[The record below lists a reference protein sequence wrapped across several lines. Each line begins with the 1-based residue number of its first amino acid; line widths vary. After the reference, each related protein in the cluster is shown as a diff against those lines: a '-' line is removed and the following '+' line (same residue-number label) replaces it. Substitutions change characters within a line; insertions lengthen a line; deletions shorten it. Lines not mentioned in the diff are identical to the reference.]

1 MAPRPRTLLA
11 LLAVVVAV
19 GGVGAFAVAS
29 GGPGLTERW
38 VSDTESTVG
47 GNHHAVA
54 AARID
59 GRGWVFAPIGGRG
72 GGSGC
77 ALVALDAGGETR
89 WSDPVPA
96 ANCTIHAVSD
106 PAVADRTGDGRV
118 EVLAATTERRVTA
131 HDPLT
136 GEETFSWPLSD
147 YGYTRPVV
155 ADATGDGDRNLV
167 VLDVRGTVFVL
178 DPDGEVWNRS
188 FGSYT
193 WAQPAVLDADGDG
206 EPEVLAGFDDG
217 RVRSFDGA
225 TGRVE
230 WNRSTGGPVTWLTV
244 GDGDDDPAAEAV
256 AATSDGRV
264 VAIDGARGTVEW
276 ERDLGRLAAVR
287 AFDDADADGVVEVYA
302 TARDG
307 VLRSLD
313 ARTGETEWT
322 TALTGADV
330 QMTPPPSLGDL
341 DGDGR
346 PEVVAVTNDG
356 IVRVIGPGTGTV
368 RATYERDASVYTHV
382 TLADLD
388 ADGKDEV
395 YVPYG
400 DGRVVALG
408 FGPPGYRSTSTSS

>member
-1 MAPRPRTLLA
+1 MGLRPRTVVALLA
-11 LLAVVVAV
+11 LVVVV
-19 GGVGAFAVAS
+19 GGVGAFALAS
-29 GGPGLTERW
+29 GGPGLSERW
-38 VSDTESTVG
+38 VSDTASTIE

-54 AARID
+54 AARVD
-59 GRGWVFAPIGGRG
+59 GRGLVFAPVGGRG

-77 ALVALDAGGETR
+77 ALVAIDADGTTLWR
-89 WSDPVPA
+89 DPVPA
-96 ANCTIHAVSD
+96 ANCTIHAVAD
-106 PAVADRTGDGRV
+106 PTVADRTGDGDV

-136 GEETFSWPLSD
+136 GEETFSYPLND

-178 DPDGEVWNRS
+178 DGDRAVWSRR

-206 EPEVLAGFDDG
+206 DPEVIAGFDDG
-217 RVRSFDGA
+217 HLRSFDGA

-230 WNRSTGGPVTWLTV
+230 WNRSVGGPATWLTV
-244 GDGDDDPAAEAV
+244 GDGDDDPPVEAV

-264 VAIDGARGTVEW
+264 VAVDGATGRVEW

-287 AFDDADADGVVEVYA
+287 AFADADGDGVVEVYA

-307 VLRSLD
+307 ELRSLD

-322 TALTGADV
+322 TTLTGADV

-341 DGDGR
+341 DGDGS
-346 PEVVAVTNDG
+346 PELVAVTNDG
-356 IVRVIGPGTGTV
+356 IVRVLDPGNGTV
-368 RATYERDASVYTHV
+368 MATYERDASVYTHA

-388 ADGKDEV
+388 ADGKAEV

-400 DGRVVALG
+400 DGRVVALD
-408 FGPPGYRSTSTSS
+408 FG

>member
-1 MAPRPRTLLA
+1 MGPRPRTLVA
-11 LLAVVVAV
+11 LLALVVAL
-19 GGVGAFAVAS
+19 GGVGAFALAS
-29 GGPGLTERW
+29 SGPGLTERW
-38 VSDTESTVG
+38 VSDTGSTVQ

-59 GRGWVFAPIGGRG
+59 GQGLVFAPIGGRG

-77 ALVALDAGGETR
+77 ALVAIDAAGETLWR
-89 WSDPVPA
+89 DPVPA
-96 ANCTIHAVSD
+96 ANCTIHAVAD
-106 PAVADRTGDGRV
+106 PTVANWTGGERP

-136 GEETFSWPLSD
+136 GEETFSFALSD

-155 ADATGDGDRNLV
+155 EDATGDGDPNLV
-167 VLDVRGTVFVL
+167 VTDVRGTVFVL
-178 DPDGEVWNRS
+178 DSSGAVWNRS

-206 EPEVLAGFDDG
+206 ESEVITGFDDG
-217 RVRSFDGA
+217 HVRSLDGA
-225 TGRVE
+225 SGRVE
-230 WNRSTGGPVTWLTV
+230 WNRSVGESVTWLAV
-244 GDGDDDPAAEAV
+244 GGDANGSVVAV
-256 AATSDGRV
+256 TATSDGRV
-264 VAIDGARGTVEW
+264 VAVDGATGEIRW
-276 ERDLGRLAAVR
+276 SRDLGSLAAVR
-287 AFDDADADGVVEVYA
+287 ALGDADGDGVVEVFA

-307 VLRSLD
+307 DLRSLD

-322 TALTGADV
+322 TTLTGADV

-341 DGDGR
+341 DGDGD
-346 PEVVAVTNDG
+346 PELVAVTNDG
-356 IVRVIGPGTGTV
+356 IVRVLDPGTGNV

-388 ADGKDEV
+388 DDGRAEV

-400 DGRVVALG
+400 DGRVVALQ
-408 FGPPGYRSTSTSS
+408 FG

>member
-1 MAPRPRTLLA
+1 MGPRPRTVVALFA
-11 LLAVVVAV
+11 LLVAL
-19 GGVGAFAVAS
+19 GGVGAFALAS
-29 GGPGLTERW
+29 SGPGLTERW
-38 VSDTESTVG
+38 VSDTGSTVQ

-59 GRGWVFAPIGGRG
+59 GRGLVFAPIGGRG

-77 ALVALDAGGETR
+77 ALAAIDAGGETLWR
-89 WSDPVPA
+89 DPVPA
-96 ANCTIHAVSD
+96 ANCTIHAVAD
-106 PAVADRTGDGRV
+106 PTVADWTGDGRR
-118 EVLAATTERRVTA
+118 EVIAATTERRVTA

-136 GEETFSWPLSD
+136 GEETFSFPLSA

-155 ADATGDGDRNLV
+155 ADATGDGDPNLV
-167 VLDVRGTVFVL
+167 VTDVRGTVYVL
-178 DPDGEVWNRS
+178 GPSGEVWNRS

-206 EPEVLAGFDDG
+206 LSEVLVGFDDG
-217 RVRSFDGA
+217 HVRSFDGA
-225 TGRVE
+225 AGRTG
-230 WNRSTGGPVTWLTV
+230 WSRSVGGPVTWLTV
-244 GDGDDDPAAEAV
+244 GEGEDGSVKAV

-264 VAIDGARGTVEW
+264 VAVDGATGEIEW
-276 ERDLGRLAAVR
+276 SRDLGRLAAVR
-287 AFDDADADGVVEVYA
+287 AFGDADDDGVVEVYA

-307 VLRSLD
+307 DLRSLD

-322 TALTGADV
+322 TTLTGADV

-341 DGDGR
+341 DGDGS
-346 PEVVAVTNDG
+346 PELVAVTNDG
-356 IVRVIGPGTGTV
+356 IVQVLDPGSGDV

-388 ADGKDEV
+388 DDGRAEV

-400 DGRVVALG
+400 DGRVVALA
-408 FGPPGYRSTSTSS
+408 FG

>member
-1 MAPRPRTLLA
+1 MGTGLRPRTVLA
-11 LLAVVVAV
+11 LLALVVAL
-19 GGVGAFAVAS
+19 GGVGTFALAS
-29 GGPGLTERW
+29 SGPALTERW
-38 VSDTESTVG
+38 VSDTASTVE

-59 GRGWVFAPIGGRG
+59 GRGLVFAPIGGRG

-77 ALVALDAGGETR
+77 ALAGIDANGTTLWR
-89 WSDPVPA
+89 DPVPA
-96 ANCTIHAVSD
+96 ADCTVHAVAD
-106 PAVADRTGDGRV
+106 PAVADWTGDGRP

-131 HDPLT
+131 HDPLN
-136 GEETFSWPLSD
+136 GAETFSWPLSA
-147 YGYTRPVV
+147 YGYTRPVL

-178 DPDGEVWNRS
+178 EPDGAVWSRR
-188 FGSYT
+188 FGAYT

-206 EPEVLAGFDDG
+206 ASEVLAGFDDG
-217 RVRSFDGA
+217 RVRSLDGA
-225 TGRVE
+225 TGRTE
-230 WNRSTGGPVTWLTV
+230 WNRSVGGPVTWLTV
-244 GDGDDDPAAEAV
+244 GQGDDDPAVEAV
-256 AATSDGRV
+256 AATSNGRV
-264 VAIDGARGTVEW
+264 VAVDGDTGRVEW
-276 ERDLGRLAAVR
+276 SRDLGRLAAVR
-287 AFDDADADGVVEVYA
+287 PFADGDGDGASEVYA

-322 TALTGADV
+322 TTLTGADV

-341 DGDGR
+341 DGDGD
-346 PEVVAVTNDG
+346 PELVAVTNDG
-356 IVRVIGPGTGTV
+356 IVRAVDPATGTV
-368 RATYERDASVYTHV
+368 LATYERDASVFTHA

-388 ADGKDEV
+388 GDGKAEV

-408 FGPPGYRSTSTSS
+408 FG

>member
-1 MAPRPRTLLA
+1 MALRPRTVVVLFVL
-11 LLAVVVAV
+11 VVAV
-19 GGVGAFAVAS
+19 GGVGAFAVAQS
-29 GGPGLTERW
+29 GPALSERW
-38 VSDTESTVG
+38 VSDTESTVQ

-77 ALVALDAGGETR
+77 ALVALDAGGETVWR
-89 WSDPVPA
+89 DPVPA
-96 ANCTIHAVSD
+96 ANCTIHAVAD
-106 PAVADRTGDGRV
+106 PAVADWTGGEGP

-136 GEETFSWPLSD
+136 GEETFSHPLRD

-155 ADATGDGDRNLV
+155 ADATDDGDRNLV

-178 DPDGEVWNRS
+178 DGNEAVWNRS

-193 WAQPAVLDADGDG
+193 WAQPSVLDADGDG
-206 EPEVLAGFDDG
+206 DTEVLAGFDDG
-217 RVRSFDGA
+217 HVRAFDGA
-225 TGRVE
+225 TGEVE
-230 WNRSTGGPVTWLTV
+230 WNRSVGGPVTWLTV

-264 VAIDGARGTVEW
+264 VAVDGATGRVEW

-287 AFDDADADGVVEVYA
+287 AFADADGDGVVEVYA

-322 TALTGADV
+322 TTLTEGDV

-341 DGDGR
+341 DGDGN
-346 PEVVAVTNDG
+346 PELVAVTNDG
-356 IVRVIGPGTGTV
+356 IVRVVDPGTGAI
-368 RATYERDASVYTHV
+368 RATYERDASVYTHA

-388 ADGKDEV
+388 ADGKAEV

-400 DGRVVALG
+400 DGRVVALS
-408 FGPPGYRSTSTSS
+408 FG

>member
-1 MAPRPRTLLA
+1 MGPRPRTA
-11 LLAVVVAV
+11 VAFLAVVVAV
-19 GGVGAFAVAS
+19 GGVGAFALLS

-38 VSDTESTVG
+38 VSDTESTIE

-59 GRGWVFAPIGGRG
+59 GRGLVFAPVGGRG

-77 ALVALDAGGETR
+77 ALVGIDANGTTLWR
-89 WSDPVPA
+89 DPVPA
-96 ANCTIHAVSD
+96 ANCTIHAVAD
-106 PAVADRTGDGRV
+106 PTVADWTDDSGP

-136 GEETFSWPLSD
+136 GEETFSYPLSD

-155 ADATGDGDRNLV
+155 ADATGDGDRTLV

-178 DPDGEVWNRS
+178 DGEGAVWNRS

-193 WAQPAVLDADGDG
+193 WAQPAVLDADADGD
-206 EPEVLAGFDDG
+206 PEVLAGFDDG
-217 RVRSFDGA
+217 HLRTFEGA
-225 TGRVE
+225 TGDVE
-230 WNRSTGGPVTWLTV
+230 WNRSVGGPVTWLTA
-244 GDGDDDPAAEAV
+244 GQGDDDPAVEAV

-264 VAIDGARGTVEW
+264 VAVDGDTGRIEW
-276 ERDLGRLAAVR
+276 KRYLGRLAAVR
-287 AFDDADADGVVEVYA
+287 AFADADDDGVVEVYA

-307 VLRSLD
+307 DLRSLD
-313 ARTGETEWT
+313 ARTGRTEWT
-322 TALTGADV
+322 TTLTGADV

-346 PEVVAVTNDG
+346 PELVAVTNDG
-356 IVRVIGPGTGTV
+356 IVRVLDPGTGEIL
-368 RATYERDASVYTHV
+368 ATYERDASLYTHA

-388 ADGKDEV
+388 ADRKAEL

-400 DGRVVALG
+400 DGRVVALE
-408 FGPPGYRSTSTSS
+408 FG

>member
-1 MAPRPRTLLA
+1 MGLRPRTVAALLA
-11 LLAVVVAV
+11 LVVAV
-19 GGVGAFAVAS
+19 GGVGAFAVAQS
-29 GGPGLTERW
+29 GPTLTERW
-38 VSDTESTVG
+38 VSDTQSTVQ

-54 AARID
+54 AARIGD
-59 GRGWVFAPIGGRG
+59 RGMVFAPIGGRG

-77 ALVALDAGGETR
+77 ALVAVDAGGETLWR
-89 WSDPVPA
+89 DPVPA
-96 ANCTIHAVSD
+96 ANCTIHAVAD
-106 PAVADRTGDGRV
+106 PTVADWTGDGGP

-131 HDPLT
+131 HDPRT
-136 GEETFSWPLSD
+136 GEETFSHPLSD

-155 ADATGDGDRNLV
+155 ADASGDGDRNLV

-178 DPDGEVWNRS
+178 DSSGEVWNRS

-193 WAQPAVLDADGDG
+193 WAQPAVLDADADG
-206 EPEVLAGFDDG
+206 APEVLAGFDDG
-217 RVRSFDGA
+217 HVRSFDGA

-230 WNRSTGGPVTWLTV
+230 WNRSVGGPVTWLTV
-244 GDGDDDPAAEAV
+244 GQGDDGSVRAV

-264 VAIDGARGTVEW
+264 VAVDGATGEIEW
-276 ERDLGRLAAVR
+276 ARDLGRLAAVR
-287 AFDDADADGVVEVYA
+287 AFEDADGDGVVEVYA

-322 TALTGADV
+322 TTLTGADV

-341 DGDGR
+341 DGDGD
-346 PEVVAVTNDG
+346 PELVAVTNDG
-356 IVRVIGPGTGTV
+356 IVRVVDPGSGTV

-388 ADGKDEV
+388 ADGKAEV

-400 DGRVVALG
+400 DGRVVALE
-408 FGPPGYRSTSTSS
+408 FG